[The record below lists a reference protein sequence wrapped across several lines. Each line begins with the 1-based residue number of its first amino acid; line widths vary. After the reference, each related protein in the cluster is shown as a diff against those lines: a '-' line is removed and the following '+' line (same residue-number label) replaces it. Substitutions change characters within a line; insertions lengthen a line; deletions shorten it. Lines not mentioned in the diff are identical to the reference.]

1 MSDAAGLFDCVDA
14 TDSTLAT
21 EGDAKQIL
29 HHREV
34 EALRDRHLTDTRQIN
49 TDSLRDAEQVESAV
63 TCPPKDPKAATA
75 TDKPPPA
82 ALASTIQDDHDTDDE
97 ADEEEDEAERRAE
110 HLREEDR
117 SEPRRKSEQ
126 AIEKFSRRCNIAR
139 GIYRAAYQQFLAIPL
154 HSARDEDSFA
164 AQRAS
169 AEEAESQSK
178 NHFAAWFAASGQEF
192 DALCDASRRDRPAR
206 CAAIHG
212 ELDAQ
217 LAAIE
222 VKRAA
227 MRDRRNDEVK
237 RLFREELDRRMER
250 RRSDCPEDICE

>member
-1 MSDAAGLFDCVDA
+1 MASV
-14 TDSTLAT
+14 TLLDYA
-21 EGDAKQIL
+21 
-29 HHREV
+29 
-34 EALRDRHLTDTRQIN
+34 QIN
-49 TDSLRDAEQVESAV
+49 TNSLRDAEQVESAV

-110 HLREEDR
+110 HLREENR

-126 AIEKFSRRCNIAR
+126 AIEDFFRNHNVAR
-139 GIYRAAYQQFLAIPL
+139 VVRRAAYQQFLAIPL
-154 HSARDEDSFA
+154 HSAREEDSFA

-169 AEEAESQSK
+169 AEEAESQFK
-178 NHFAAWFAASGQEF
+178 NHFAARFAAIGQEF
-192 DALCDASRRDRPAR
+192 DARCDANRRDCPAR
-206 CAAIHG
+206 CAAING

-227 MRDRRNDEVK
+227 MRDRRIDEVK
-237 RLFREELDRRMER
+237 RLFREELDRRMKR
-250 RRSDCPEDICE
+250 RGSDCPGDICE